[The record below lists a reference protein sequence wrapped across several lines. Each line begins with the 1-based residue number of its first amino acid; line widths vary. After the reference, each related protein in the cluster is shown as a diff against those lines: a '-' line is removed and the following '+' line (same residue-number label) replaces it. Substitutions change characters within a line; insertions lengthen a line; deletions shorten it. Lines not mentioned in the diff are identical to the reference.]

1 MQISF
6 SKDFKFSIED
16 ISFLEKVNS
25 CIPFLENFTTDFNL
39 GPTFPLRSLSY
50 TDSNG
55 NQNHSLNLPNKLP
68 MTFSSALTV
77 NEMQGHPSQ
86 PNSTDSIS
94 KFLRLILEMLVSA
107 VVFITNLPKI
117 ATITTCAMKK
127 TLP

>member
-16 ISFLEKVNS
+16 ISFLEKVNF

>member
-16 ISFLEKVNS
+16 INFLEKVNF

-77 NEMQGHPSQ
+77 NETQGHPNQ